1 MNVKSKLCSVNMHLL
16 RIPRFHHYRLL
27 SFERESNGNEPPT
40 ITPNLSKDDSL
51 AVNDLLIS
59 VLLFMNP

>member
-1 MNVKSKLCSVNMHLL
+1 MNVKSKLCSVNIHLL
-16 RIPRFHHYRLL
+16 RILIHHCRLL
-27 SFERESNGNEPPT
+27 SFERESNGNDPPT